1 MITRYDEQ
9 QLDALRELASIGSGT
24 AATALA
30 QMLGRPV
37 ELAVPR
43 ALALPLA
50 DALDAVGE
58 PDAMVASV
66 VLPTT
71 ICDGGAP
78 AADRGDAELVVLL
91 LFSYGCAANLCD
103 MLGVEPRSELGD
115 SALGEIGNV
124 LGASAVGAFAQMTGL
139 ALEPQPPHVLFDMLG
154 AVVASILSATAGEL
168 EFALV
173 LDASLTVEEA
183 ECGLSFLLLPTVGG
197 ADELLGRLGLDSVPD
212 PVPPGE

>member
-1 MITRYDEQ
+1 MIARYDEQ
-9 QLDALRELASIGSGT
+9 QLDALKELASIGSGT

-30 QMLGRPV
+30 QMLGRSV

-66 VLPTT
+66 VLPVA
-71 ICDGGAP
+71 DGDG
-78 AADRGDAELVVLL
+78 GDAEIVVLL
-91 LFSYGCAANLCD
+91 LFSYRCAANLCD

-124 LGASAVGAFAQMTGL
+124 LGASAVGALARMTGL
-139 ALEPQPPHVLFDMLG
+139 ALEPQPPHVLYDMLG
-154 AVVASILSATAGEL
+154 AVVASVLSATAGEL
-168 EFALV
+168 DVALV
-173 LDASLTVEEA
+173 LDAELTVEEA
-183 ECGLSFLLLPTVGG
+183 ACGLSFLLLPTVVGV
-197 ADELLGRLGLDSVPD
+197 AELLGRLGLDPVAD
-212 PVPPGE
+212 PIPPTQVTER

>member
-24 AATALA
+24 AATALS

-58 PDAMVASV
+58 PDAMIASV
-66 VLPTT
+66 VLSV
-71 ICDGGAP
+71 G
-78 AADRGDAELVVLL
+78 GDAELIVLL
-91 LFSYGCAANLCD
+91 LFSYDCAANLCGL
-103 MLGVEPRSELGD
+103 LGVEPRSELGD

-124 LGASAVGAFAQMTGL
+124 LGTSAVGAFAQMTGL
-139 ALEPQPPHVLFDMLG
+139 ALEPEPPHVLYDMLG
-154 AVVASILSATAGEL
+154 AVVASVLSATAGEL
-168 EFALV
+168 DVALV
-173 LDASLTVEEA
+173 LDADLTVEEA
-183 ECGLSFLLLPTVGG
+183 ACGMSFLLLPTAVG
-197 ADELLGRLGLDSVPD
+197 AAELLGRLGLD
-212 PVPPGE
+212 PVPPTP

>member
-1 MITRYDEQ
+1 MTIDYDER

-43 ALALPLA
+43 ALALGLA

-66 VLPTT
+66 VMPTAV
-71 ICDGGAP
+71 CDGDAP
-78 AADRGDAELVVLL
+78 GDVELVVLL
-91 LFSYGCAANLCD
+91 LFSNGCAATLCEL
-103 MLGVEPRSELGD
+103 LGVEPRSELGD

-124 LGASAVGAFAQMTGL
+124 LGASAVGAFATMTGL
-139 ALEPQPPHVLFDMLG
+139 ALEPQPPHVVYDMLG
-154 AVVASILSATAGEL
+154 AVVASVLTTTAG
-168 EFALV
+168 ALDV
-173 LDASLTVEEA
+173 ALLMDADLTVEGA
-183 ECGLSFLLLPTVGG
+183 ACGLSFLLLPTDASV
-197 ADELLGRLGLDSVPD
+197 AELLKRLGVGS
-212 PVPPGE
+212 E

>member
-1 MITRYDEQ
+1 MIADYDAQ
-9 QLDALRELASIGSGT
+9 QLDALKELASIGSGT

-37 ELAVPR
+37 ELTVPR

-71 ICDGGAP
+71 GRAGP
-78 AADRGDAELVVLL
+78 RGDAELIVLL
-91 LFSYGCAANLCD
+91 LFSYRCAASLCEL
-103 MLGVEPRSELGD
+103 LGVEPRSELGD

-124 LGASAVGAFAQMTGL
+124 LGASAVGALARMTGL
-139 ALEPQPPHVLFDMLG
+139 ALEPQPPHVIYDMLG
-154 AVVASILSATAGEL
+154 AVVASVLSATAGEL
-168 EFALV
+168 DVALV
-173 LDASLTVEEA
+173 LDAELHVEGA
-183 ECGLSFLLLPTVGG
+183 ACGLSFLLLPTAVGV
-197 ADELLGRLGLDSVPD
+197 AELLGRLGLD
-212 PVPPGE
+212 PVPPNPVS

>member
-24 AATALA
+24 AATALS

-37 ELAVPR
+37 ELTVPR

-66 VLPTT
+66 VLPV
-71 ICDGGAP
+71 D
-78 AADRGDAELVVLL
+78 GDAELVVLL
-91 LFSYGCAANLCD
+91 LFSYGCAENLCQL
-103 MLGVEPRSELGD
+103 LGVEPRSELGD

-139 ALEPQPPHVLFDMLG
+139 ALDPQPPHVLYDMLG
-154 AVVASILSATAGEL
+154 AVVASLLSATVGEL
-168 EFALV
+168 DLALV

-183 ECGLSFLLLPTVGG
+183 ACGMSFLLLPTVNG
-197 ADELLGRLGLDSVPD
+197 AAELLGRLGFGPR
-212 PVPPGE
+212 PTHPE

>member
-71 ICDGGAP
+71 SP
-78 AADRGDAELVVLL
+78 RGDAELVVLL
-91 LFSYGCAANLCD
+91 LFSYRCAAHLCEL
-103 MLGVEPRSELGD
+103 LGVEPRSELGD

-124 LGASAVGAFAQMTGL
+124 LGASAVGALAQMTGL
-139 ALEPQPPHVLFDMLG
+139 ALEPQPPHVLYDMLG
-154 AVVASILSATAGEL
+154 AVVASLLSATAAEL
-168 EFALV
+168 DVALV
-173 LDASLTVEEA
+173 LDASLTVEAA
-183 ECGLSFLLLPTVGG
+183 ECGMSFLLLPTAGG
-197 ADELLGRLGLDSVPD
+197 VAELLGRLGLDSVAD
-212 PVPPGE
+212 PSQPPR

>member
-9 QLDALRELASIGSGT
+9 QLDALCELASIGSGT

-71 ICDGGAP
+71 GRTGDGGAD
-78 AADRGDAELVVLL
+78 ADIVVLL
-91 LFSYGCAANLCD
+91 LFSYECAANLCEL
-103 MLGVEPRSELGD
+103 LGVEPRSELGD

-154 AVVASILSATAGEL
+154 AVVASVLSATAGEL
-168 EFALV
+168 ELALV
-173 LDASLTVEEA
+173 LDASLTVEDA
-183 ECGLSFLLLPTVGG
+183 HCGLSFLLLPTTGG
-197 ADELLGRLGLDSVPD
+197 ADELLARLGVE
-212 PVPPGE
+212 GGK

>member
-1 MITRYDEQ
+1 MITRYDEH

-37 ELAVPR
+37 ELTVPR

-66 VLPTT
+66 VLPV
-71 ICDGGAP
+71 G
-78 AADRGDAELVVLL
+78 GDAELVVLL
-91 LFSYGCAANLCD
+91 LFSYDCAANLCG

-139 ALEPQPPHVLFDMLG
+139 ALEPQPPHVLYDMLG
-154 AVVASILSATAGEL
+154 AVVASLLSSTAGEL
-168 EFALV
+168 DFALV

-183 ECGLSFLLLPTVGG
+183 ACGMSFLLLPTVVG
-197 ADELLGRLGLDSVPD
+197 AAELLGRLGLEV
-212 PVPPGE
+212 GE

>member
-1 MITRYDEQ
+1 MNLSYDEQ

-66 VLPTT
+66 VMPTT
-71 ICDGGAP
+71 GSAGGA
-78 AADRGDAELVVLL
+78 RGDAEIVVLL
-91 LFSYGCAANLCD
+91 LFSYRCAATLCEL
-103 MLGVEPRSELGD
+103 LGVEPRSELGD

-124 LGASAVGAFAQMTGL
+124 LGASAVGAFARMTGL
-139 ALEPQPPHVLFDMLG
+139 ALEPQPPHVLYDMLG
-154 AVVASILSATAGEL
+154 AVVASVLSATAGEL
-168 EFALV
+168 EVALV
-173 LDASLTVEEA
+173 LDADLMVEGA
-183 ECGLSFLLLPTVGG
+183 ACGLSFLLLPTAVG
-197 ADELLGRLGLDSVPD
+197 AAELLDALGLG
-212 PVPPGE
+212 PVPSTEE

>member
-1 MITRYDEQ
+1 MNVRYDEQ

-66 VLPTT
+66 VLPV
-71 ICDGGAP
+71 A
-78 AADRGDAELVVLL
+78 GDAEIVVLL
-91 LFSYGCAANLCD
+91 LFSYNCAAHLCE

-124 LGASAVGAFAQMTGL
+124 LGASAVGALAQMTGL
-139 ALEPQPPHVLFDMLG
+139 ALEPVPPHVLYDMLG
-154 AVVASILSATAGEL
+154 AVVASVLASTVGEL
-168 EFALV
+168 DVALV
-173 LDASLTVEEA
+173 LDANLTVEEA
-183 ECGLSFLLLPTVGG
+183 ACGLSFLMLPT
-197 ADELLGRLGLDSVPD
+197 ASSTAELLGRLGLGP
-212 PVPPGE
+212 EE

>member
-1 MITRYDEQ
+1 MNVRYDEQ

-66 VLPTT
+66 VLPV
-71 ICDGGAP
+71 G
-78 AADRGDAELVVLL
+78 GDAEIVVLL
-91 LFSYGCAANLCD
+91 LFSYSCAASLCEL
-103 MLGVEPRSELGD
+103 LGVEPRSELGD

-124 LGASAVGAFAQMTGL
+124 LGASAVGALAQMTGL
-139 ALEPQPPHVLFDMLG
+139 ALEPQPPHVLHDMLG
-154 AVVASILSATAGEL
+154 AVVASVLAATAGDL
-168 EFALV
+168 DLALV
-173 LDASLTVEEA
+173 LDAELGVEEA
-183 ECGLSFLLLPTVGG
+183 ACGLSFLLLPTSGG
-197 ADELLGRLGLDSVPD
+197 AAELLGRLGL
-212 PVPPGE
+212 GARE

>member
-1 MITRYDEQ
+1 MITHYDEQ

-58 PDAMVASV
+58 ADAMVASV
-66 VLPTT
+66 VLPITG
-71 ICDGGAP
+71 CAGGAH
-78 AADRGDAELVVLL
+78 GDAEIVVLL
-91 LFSYGCAANLCD
+91 LFSYGCAASLCEL
-103 MLGVEPRSELGD
+103 LGVEPRSELGD

-139 ALEPQPPHVLFDMLG
+139 ALEPQPPHVLYDMLG
-154 AVVASILSATAGEL
+154 AVVASVLAATAGEL
-168 EFALV
+168 DVALV

-183 ECGLSFLLLPTVGG
+183 ACGMSFLLLPTAGG
-197 ADELLGRLGLDSVPD
+197 VAELLARLGLDPL
-212 PVPPGE
+212 PPTQVTAR

>member
-9 QLDALRELASIGSGT
+9 QLDALCELASIGSGT

-66 VLPTT
+66 VLSV
-71 ICDGGAP
+71 G
-78 AADRGDAELVVLL
+78 GDAELVVLL
-91 LFSYGCAANLCD
+91 LFSYRCAANLCEL
-103 MLGVEPRSELGD
+103 LGVEPRSELGD

-139 ALEPQPPHVLFDMLG
+139 ALEPQPPHVLYDMLG
-154 AVVASILSATAGEL
+154 AVVASLLSATAAEL
-168 EFALV
+168 DFALV
-173 LDASLTVEEA
+173 LDASLTVETA

-197 ADELLGRLGLDSVPD
+197 ADELLVRLGFD
-212 PVPPGE
+212 PVPPTQ

>member
-37 ELAVPR
+37 ELTVPR

-66 VLPTT
+66 VLPV
-71 ICDGGAP
+71 GV
-78 AADRGDAELVVLL
+78 ADRDDAELVVLL
-91 LFSYGCAANLCD
+91 LFSYGCAANLCEL
-103 MLGVEPRSELGD
+103 LGVEPRSELGD

-139 ALEPQPPHVLFDMLG
+139 ALDPQPPHVLYDMLG
-154 AVVASILSATAGEL
+154 AVVASLLSATVGEL
-168 EFALV
+168 DIALV

-183 ECGLSFLLLPTVGG
+183 ACGMSFLLLPTVIG
-197 ADELLGRLGLDSVPD
+197 AGELLARLGLEV
-212 PVPPGE
+212 GE

>member
-1 MITRYDEQ
+1 MIARYDEQ

-37 ELAVPR
+37 ELTVPR

-66 VLPTT
+66 VLPV
-71 ICDGGAP
+71 G
-78 AADRGDAELVVLL
+78 GDAELVVLL
-91 LFSYGCAANLCD
+91 LFSYGCAADLCD

-139 ALEPQPPHVLFDMLG
+139 ALDPQPPHVLYDMLG
-154 AVVASILSATAGEL
+154 AVVASLLSSTAGEL
-168 EFALV
+168 DFALV
-173 LDASLTVEEA
+173 LDASMTVEEA
-183 ECGLSFLLLPTVGG
+183 ACEMSFLLLPTVVG
-197 ADELLGRLGLDSVPD
+197 ATELLGRLGLD
-212 PVPPGE
+212 PVPPTRG

>member
-9 QLDALRELASIGSGT
+9 QLDALCELASIGSGT

-71 ICDGGAP
+71 ASGGGA
-78 AADRGDAELVVLL
+78 RGDAEMVVLL
-91 LFSYGCAANLCD
+91 LFSYECAANLCE

-139 ALEPQPPHVLFDMLG
+139 ALEPQPPHVLYDMLG
-154 AVVASILSATAGEL
+154 AVVASLLSSTAGEL
-168 EFALV
+168 DFALV

-183 ECGLSFLLLPTVGG
+183 ACGMSFLLLPTVVG
-197 ADELLGRLGLDSVPD
+197 AAELLGRLGLDSVP
-212 PVPPGE
+212 PTRE

>member
-30 QMLGRPV
+30 KMLGRPV

-71 ICDGGAP
+71 GCAGGA
-78 AADRGDAELVVLL
+78 RGDVGLVVLL
-91 LFSYGCAANLCD
+91 LFSYGCAANLCRL
-103 MLGVEPRSELGD
+103 LGVEPRSELGD

-139 ALEPQPPHVLFDMLG
+139 ALDPELPHVLYDMLG
-154 AVVASILSATAGEL
+154 AVVASVLSATVGEL
-168 EFALV
+168 DVALV
-173 LDASLTVEEA
+173 LDADLTVEEA
-183 ECGLSFLLLPTVGG
+183 ACGMSFLLLPTAVG
-197 ADELLGRLGLDSVPD
+197 AAELLGRLGLEV
-212 PVPPGE
+212 GE